1 MAWAVWFTGLPGSG
15 KTTVVR
21 ATERELAARGVRA
34 RVLEL
39 DEVRKVL
46 TPQPRYTGEERTLV
60 YAALAYMARL
70 LVDEGVNVLI
80 DATGNLRLYRDQAG
94 GLIADFGEV
103 YVRCP
108 LEVCMAREAGRK
120 AGHAPPAIY
129 RKGKTGESATVPGLN
144 VPYEP
149 PLEPIATID
158 CEVPPADAGRQAAE
172 AILERFGGT
181 HG

>member
-1 MAWAVWFTGLPGSG
+1 MAWAIWFTGLPGSG
-15 KTTVVR
+15 KTTIAR
-21 ATERELAARGVRA
+21 ATERELATRGVRA

-39 DEVRKVL
+39 DEVRQVL
-46 TPQPRYTGEERTLV
+46 TPQPRYTGEERAIV
-60 YAALAYMARL
+60 YAALAYMAKL

-80 DATGNLRLYRDQAG
+80 DATGNLRRYRDEAS

-108 LEVCMAREAGRK
+108 LEVCVAREAGRK
-120 AGHAPPAIY
+120 AQHAPRDIY

-149 PLEPIATID
+149 PLKPIATID
-158 CEVPPADAGRQAAE
+158 CEVPPADAGRQAAD
-172 AILERFGGT
+172 AILERFGGPR
-181 HG
+181 G